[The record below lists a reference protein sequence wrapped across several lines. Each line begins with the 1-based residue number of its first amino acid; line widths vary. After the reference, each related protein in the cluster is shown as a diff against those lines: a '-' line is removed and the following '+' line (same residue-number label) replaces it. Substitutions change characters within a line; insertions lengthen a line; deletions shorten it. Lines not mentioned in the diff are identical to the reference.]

1 MSKPPTQTIAPSRTS
16 DSVNDARPI
25 TPLGRT
31 FSSLRHRNYR
41 LYFTGNLVTQIG
53 GWLQQIAQGWLV
65 FQLTGSPFYLGV
77 VSFANSLP
85 VMLLSLNAGVVVDR
99 FPRRTVLLLTQTSM
113 MVLSLVLSA
122 LVFGEIVQPWH
133 IVVLS
138 FLTGIANAFDG
149 TARQAFVK
157 DMVGKADMANAIA
170 LNSAVFN
177 SSRIVGPALAGILIA
192 SVGPAWCFLLRGLS
206 ILAVIIGMAR
216 MNLAPFTPPPRAA
229 SVWGA
234 IREGLDY
241 IRHNETVRTLIAII
255 SITNLFCF
263 PYTTLLP
270 AYASEVLRATP
281 QEYGLMSTMT
291 GIGALTAALVVAS
304 LGHSKRKGVLVT
316 IGNIGFPLFLIA
328 LSFSQ
333 ALPLSLGLL
342 IFSGFSFMVQSS
354 TANTLVQSTVPDH
367 LRGRVMSVYML
378 SFFGLSPLGS
388 LQAGF
393 IAEHWGVPA
402 GIGVG
407 ALVALLC
414 SLYVVWRVP
423 RVRRLE

>member
-1 MSKPPTQTIAPSRTS
+1 
-16 DSVNDARPI
+16 
-25 TPLGRT
+25 
-31 FSSLRHRNYR
+31 LRHRNYR

-65 FQLTGSPFYLGV
+65 FQLTGSPFYLGI

>member
-1 MSKPPTQTIAPSRTS
+1 
-16 DSVNDARPI
+16 
-25 TPLGRT
+25 
-31 FSSLRHRNYR
+31 LRHRNYR

-65 FQLTGSPFYLGV
+65 YQLTGSPFYLGI

-85 VMLLSLNAGVVVDR
+85 VMVLSLNAGVVVDR

-113 MVLSLVLSA
+113 MVLALILSA
-122 LVFGEIVQPWH
+122 LVFGEIAQPWH

-192 SVGPAWCFLLRGLS
+192 SAGPAWCFLLRGLS

-216 MNLAPFTPPPRAA
+216 MTMEPFTPPPRAA

-241 IRHNETVRTLIAII
+241 IRHNETVRTLIGIV
-255 SITNLFCF
+255 SVTNLLCF
-263 PYTTLLP
+263 PYATLLP

-304 LGHSKRKGVLVT
+304 LGHSKCKGVLVT

-328 LSFSQ
+328 LSLSR
-333 ALPLSLGLL
+333 ALPLSLGIL

>member
-1 MSKPPTQTIAPSRTS
+1 
-16 DSVNDARPI
+16 
-25 TPLGRT
+25 
-31 FSSLRHRNYR
+31 LRHRNYR